1 MRIAVITSQFPVAG
15 DPTRGRPIVQTVEA
29 LAALADVE
37 IFVPNAR
44 YPAALAPRSY
54 RYVAP
59 DDGGSPFEAGKVH
72 HVSYPT
78 FPIVGRVLNGY
89 LAARALR
96 GPLRGFRPDLA
107 LAYWL
112 YPDAFGAAIVAGELG
127 IPLVSGARGSDVRAR
142 DRITLALTQRALRR
156 SASVL
161 TVSDDLRHLVSTKFG
176 ISPDRV
182 TTVTNG
188 CDTDVFHLA
197 PRVGARRN
205 LGIPDADKVI
215 LFVGR
220 LMPAKGLRELLTA
233 CISLSG
239 QIENLR
245 LAIVGHGTLYDE
257 LRSTADL
264 SGMGERLTLP
274 GALPPEQVA
283 VWMQACDVFC
293 LPSHTE
299 GFPNVLVEA
308 LACGRPVVATPV
320 GGIVEIVDGS
330 NGILTPAHD
339 AARLCAALRDAL
351 TKSWDEAA
359 LSRKFQRS
367 WEDVAR
373 ETIKVCEAA
382 LE

>member
-1 MRIAVITSQFPVAG
+1 
-15 DPTRGRPIVQTVEA
+15 VQTVEA
-29 LAALADVE
+29 LRSLADVE
-37 IFVPNAR
+37 VFVPNAR
-44 YPAALAPRSY
+44 YPAVFTPRSY
-54 RYVAP
+54 RYVP
-59 DDGGSPFEAGKVH
+59 PEDGNELRDAAKVH

-78 FPIVGRVLNGY
+78 LPVVGRVLNGY
-89 LAARALR
+89 MAARALR
-96 GPLRGFRPDLA
+96 KPVRRFRPDLA

-112 YPDAFGAAIVAGELG
+112 YPDAFGAATVASELG

-161 TVSDDLRHLVSTKFG
+161 TVSDDLRHLVSENFG
-176 ISPDRV
+176 ISPDKV

-188 CDTDVFHLA
+188 CDTKVFHLA
-197 PRVGARRN
+197 ARGDARRK
-205 LGIPDADKVI
+205 LGIPDTDKVI
-215 LFVGR
+215 LYVGR
-220 LMPAKGLRELLTA
+220 LMPAKGLRELIAAGITLA
-233 CISLSG
+233 G
-239 QIENLR
+239 HMKNLR
-245 LAIVGHGTLYDE
+245 LSMIGHGALSDE
-257 LRSTADL
+257 LRGTADAA
-264 SGMGERLTLP
+264 GIGDRVDLP

-339 AARLCAALRDAL
+339 AAQLSSALQEAL
-351 TKSWDEAA
+351 SKSWDEVE

-367 WEDVAR
+367 WKDVAR
-373 ETIKVCEAA
+373 ETMSVCESA
-382 LE
+382 LG